1 MACRS
6 GKSGGLIG
14 RSPAGVISINVRKIN
29 SMADKDEMLQIDLC
43 DGQVR
48 VMLCETTDTVQRCAD
63 IHGCTPVCTAALGR
77 LITGTAMLGIM
88 MKGEKENVTVTI
100 KGDGPMGTLV
110 AVADHGKIR
119 ACADDPKVEMP
130 LREDGKLDVGSAVG
144 HHGRMIVIK
153 DLNLKENYI
162 GQSELVSGEIAMDFA
177 QYFTVSEQQPS
188 LVALGVLVSGET
200 VLKAGG
206 LLIQP
211 LPGCP
216 DEIIDQ
222 LELRSPMFADI
233 SREMTFAPIEQLCED
248 WFRGMNPKIL
258 ERTPVSYT
266 CSCSRERMERALIS
280 LGRKELT
287 ALIEEDQGAEL
298 VCHFC
303 HNKYFFTT
311 EQLCELLK
319 EAQRE

>member
-1 MACRS
+1 
-6 GKSGGLIG
+6 
-14 RSPAGVISINVRKIN
+14 
-29 SMADKDEMLQIDLC
+29 MLHIDLC

-48 VMLCETTDTVQRCAD
+48 VMLCETTETVQQCAD

-77 LITGTAMLGIM
+77 LMTGTAMLGIM

-100 KGDGPMGTLV
+100 KGDGPMGTLM
-110 AVADHGKIR
+110 AIADHGRLR
-119 ACADDPKVEMP
+119 AYADNPQVELP
-130 LREDGKLDVGSAVG
+130 LREDGKLDVGGAVG
-144 HHGRMIVIK
+144 HSGRMSVIK
-153 DLNLKENYI
+153 DLGLKENYI
-162 GQSELVSGEIAMDFA
+162 GQSELVNGEIAMDFA

-188 LVALGVLVSGET
+188 LVALGVLVSGNT

-248 WFRGMNPKIL
+248 WFRGLKPKVL
-258 ERTPVSYT
+258 EKTPISYT
-266 CSCSRERMERALIS
+266 CTCSRERMERALIS
-280 LGRKELT
+280 LGDHELRQM
-287 ALIEEDQGAEL
+287 IDDGNGAEM
-298 VCHFC
+298 VCRFC
-303 HNKYFFTT
+303 HARHRFTT
-311 EQLCELLK
+311 EQLKKMLK
-319 EAQRE
+319 EAEA

>member
-1 MACRS
+1 MA
-6 GKSGGLIG
+6 G
-14 RSPAGVISINVRKIN
+14 
-29 SMADKDEMLQIDLC
+29 KDEMLHIDLC

-48 VMLCETTDTVQRCAD
+48 VMLCETTETVQRCAD

-77 LITGTAMLGIM
+77 LMTGTAMLGIM

-100 KGDGPMGTLV
+100 KGDGPMGTLM
-110 AVADHGKIR
+110 AIADHGRLR
-119 ACADDPKVEMP
+119 AYADNPHVELP
-130 LREDGKLDVGSAVG
+130 LREDGKLDVGGAVG
-144 HHGRMIVIK
+144 HSGRMSVIK
-153 DLNLKENYI
+153 DLGLKENYI
-162 GQSELVSGEIAMDFA
+162 GQSELVNGEIAMDFA

-188 LVALGVLVSGET
+188 LVALGVLVSGNT

-248 WFRGMNPKIL
+248 WFRGLKPKVL
-258 ERTPVSYT
+258 EKTPISYT
-266 CSCSRERMERALIS
+266 CTCSRERMERALIS
-280 LGRKELT
+280 LGDHELRQM
-287 ALIEEDQGAEL
+287 IDDGNGAEM
-298 VCHFC
+298 VCRFC
-303 HNKYFFTT
+303 HARHRFTT
-311 EQLCELLK
+311 EQLKKMLK
-319 EAQRE
+319 EAEA

>member
-1 MACRS
+1 
-6 GKSGGLIG
+6 
-14 RSPAGVISINVRKIN
+14 
-29 SMADKDEMLQIDLC
+29 MLQIDLC

-48 VMLCETTDTVQRCAD
+48 VMLCETTATVQRCAD

-119 ACADDPKVEMP
+119 ACADDPKVELP
-130 LREDGKLDVGSAVG
+130 LREDGKLDVGGAVG
-144 HHGRMIVIK
+144 HSGRMIVIK
-153 DLNLKENYI
+153 DLQLKENYI

-248 WFRGMNPKIL
+248 WFRGMEPRIL
-258 ERTPVSYT
+258 ERTRLAYRCT
-266 CSCSRERMERALIS
+266 CSRERIAKALQS
-280 LGRKELT
+280 VGEETLRELASEEHETEVTCQFCRK
-287 ALIEEDQGAEL
+287 Q
-298 VCHFC
+298 
-303 HNKYFFTT
+303 YSFTP
-311 EQLCELLK
+311 EELLALCTVSK
-319 EAQRE
+319 PVS

>member
-287 ALIEEDQGAEL
+287 ALIEVDQGAEL

-311 EQLCELLK
+311 EQLRELLK